1 MNILHEE
8 RLPSN
13 QSQIIKQAAFTYS
26 SLEKSFGK

>member
-8 RLPSN
+8 TLSSN
-13 QSQIIKQAAFTYS
+13 QSQIIEQATFTYF